1 MNTETSATHSW
12 PDPLEPPESAAVA
25 RQLASFWTTLG
36 QLPALLTKDEQL
48 LAAELAQ
55 ELRRIMI
62 DLMLALNGIQRPA
75 GTRDLNRYL
84 SANQRTALERTLTA
98 PVPASESWV
107 AQAVALVVIY
117 RWYAPQL
124 TKRFGLTYP
133 QAAEDRAWEALRA
146 GIYDWPAAITTDPVA
161 DPTR

>member
-1 MNTETSATHSW
+1 MNMETSALHAW
-12 PDPLEPPESAAVA
+12 PDPLEPPERAAVA
-25 RQLASFWTTLG
+25 RQLASFWTTLS
-36 QLPALLTKDEQL
+36 QLPALLAKDEQL

-55 ELRRIMI
+55 ELRHMVI

-75 GTRDLNRYL
+75 DTRDLNRYL
-84 SANQRTALERTLTA
+84 SANQRTALERTLVTPA
-98 PVPASESWV
+98 PAGESWV

-133 QAAEDRAWEALRA
+133 QAAEDRAWETLRA

-161 DPTR
+161 DLTR